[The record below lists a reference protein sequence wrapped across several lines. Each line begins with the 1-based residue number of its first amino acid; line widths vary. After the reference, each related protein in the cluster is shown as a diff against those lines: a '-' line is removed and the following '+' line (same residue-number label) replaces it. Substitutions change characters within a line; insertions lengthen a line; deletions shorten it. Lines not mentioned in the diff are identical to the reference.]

1 MSATLTGK
9 WGDDTF
15 GQFRL
20 GFAQGGTKMELVNI
34 EFSNDVSASNVI
46 PSTLTKLLG
55 VVGHVCATLNCVSGT
70 MGKPITN
77 FSLCEGPVLEISVGD
92 TSAGASTNKRL
103 VYIAWGW

>member
-15 GQFRL
+15 GTFRIAL
-20 GFAQGGTKMELVNI
+20 AQGGTKMELVST

-46 PSTLTKLLG
+46 PTKLSRLLG
-55 VVGHVCATLNCVSGT
+55 IVGHICATAGCVSGT

-77 FSLCEGPVLEISVGD
+77 FSLCTGPVLEISCGD
-92 TSAGASTNKRL
+92 VSAGASTDRRL
-103 VYIAWGW
+103 NYIAWGW

>member
-15 GQFRL
+15 GTFQTA
-20 GFAQGGTKMELVNI
+20 FAVGGTKMELVSI
-34 EFSNDVSASNVI
+34 EFSNDISASNVI
-46 PSTLTKLLG
+46 PCKLEKLLG
-55 VVGHVCATLNCVSGT
+55 IVGHVCATAGCVSGT

-77 FSLCEGPVLEISVGD
+77 FSLCAGPVLEISVGD

-103 VYIAWGW
+103 NYIAWGW